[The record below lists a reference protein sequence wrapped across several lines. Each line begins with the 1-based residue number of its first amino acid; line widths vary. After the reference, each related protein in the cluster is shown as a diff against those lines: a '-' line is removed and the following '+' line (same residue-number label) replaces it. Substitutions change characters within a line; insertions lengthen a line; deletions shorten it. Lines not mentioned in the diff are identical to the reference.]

1 MIIINVLQGANRE
14 WNRLRV
20 IAGCPNRNQAVQFVS
35 QYFQT
40 ETETA
45 GLVSVQTE
53 FGSVWNQTSPTL
65 DWTGVV
71 SKSILYRELDGFR
84 PHSHSRWVSLRAKSK
99 GFRGTTQLSP
109 YDCHHRM
116 EGMRWWFQQGMQA
129 MATCTIMHQYSR
141 STRSRSDWLT
151 LEPFLYEHCN
161 GSCFQIVHHEVPS
174 LVFVTWDTPWR
185 FRFRSLCFIPSRN
198 CKVSLS

>member
-65 DWTGVV
+65 LLLQ
-71 SKSILYRELDGFR
+71 SIDMKLDN
-84 PHSHSRWVSLRAKSK
+84 S
-99 GFRGTTQLSP
+99 
-109 YDCHHRM
+109 
-116 EGMRWWFQQGMQA
+116 
-129 MATCTIMHQYSR
+129 I
-141 STRSRSDWLT
+141 
-151 LEPFLYEHCN
+151 
-161 GSCFQIVHHEVPS
+161 
-174 LVFVTWDTPWR
+174 
-185 FRFRSLCFIPSRN
+185 
-198 CKVSLS
+198 